1 MKRYH
6 GKSVCNGIAF
16 GKVIVIEPESHEEKN
31 IRILDAMAE
40 VLRVNNAIEE
50 AKSQIMSL
58 YDRAMEDVGEAGAA
72 IFEAHHMMLEDEDY
86 VRAIHDMIHEEQTC
100 GEYAVQQI
108 GQNFSAVFR
117 AMDDEYMQ
125 ARSADVLDISS
136 RVIRILKGHD
146 IDVIN
151 SEDQVIV
158 AAKDLTPGQI
168 VAMKKD
174 KILAIVTTEGSVN
187 SHTAI
192 LARMMNIPALA
203 AVDMELCEIETGAF
217 GMVDGENGEFVIEPD
232 AITLKAAKQTMDY
245 HRKQAELFAA
255 LKGKETVTTS
265 GEKIGLY
272 ANIGGMTDMVAAIE
286 NDAEGIGLFRT
297 EILYMERDTLPGE
310 DEQFEVYKQVL
321 EAMGEK
327 ETIIRTMDIGADK
340 QAECLYSGTEDNKTM
355 STGDKLAMSTEVNPA
370 MGLRAIRLCFFRP
383 GIFKT
388 QLKALFRAACFG
400 NLAIMYPMITSER
413 EMDRIEAIVAEV
425 VAELKKEGAEYRVP
439 AQGIMIETPAAALIS
454 DVLAK
459 RADFF
464 SLGTNDLTQYTLA
477 IDRQNEGLDEF
488 LDVHHPAVLRLI
500 EMTVKKAHDAGI
512 KVSIC
517 GELAADEDL
526 TKWFVDIGV
535 DALSVAPGSILPL
548 RGKIRGM

>member
-6 GKSVCNGIAF
+6 GKSVCNGIAL

-50 AKSQIMSL
+50 AKSQIMNL

-86 VRAIHDMIHEEQTC
+86 VKAIHDMIHEEQTC

-108 GQNFSAVFR
+108 GQNFSSAFR
-117 AMDDEYMQ
+117 AMDDEYMR
-125 ARSADVLDISS
+125 ARSADILDISS
-136 RVIRILKGHD
+136 RVIRILKGYGKE
-146 IDVIN
+146 VIN
-151 SEDQVIV
+151 SEEQVIV
-158 AAKDLTPGQI
+158 VAKDFTPGQI
-168 VAMKKD
+168 VAMKRD

-203 AVDMELCEIETGAF
+203 VVDMELCEIETGAY
-217 GMVDGENGEFVIEPD
+217 GMVDGENGEFIIEPD
-232 AITLKAAKQTMDY
+232 EITLEAAKQTMDY
-245 HRKQAELFAA
+245 HHKQAELLDI

-265 GEKIGLY
+265 GKKIGLY
-272 ANIGGMTDMVAAIE
+272 ANIGGMTDVVAVKE

-321 EAMGEK
+321 ETMGGK
-327 ETIIRTMDIGADK
+327 ETVIRTMDIGADK
-340 QAECLYSGTEDNKTM
+340 QADCLRLDTED
-355 STGDKLAMSTEVNPA
+355 NPA
-370 MGLRAIRLCFFRP
+370 MGIRAIRLCLARP
-383 GIFKT
+383 EIFKT
-388 QLKALFRAACFG
+388 QLRALFRAACFG

-413 EMDRIEAIVAEV
+413 EMDKIEKLVAEV
-425 VAELKKEGAEYRVP
+425 ERELSEEGIEYRIP
-439 AQGIMIETPAAALIS
+439 KQGIMIETPAAALIS

-459 RADFF
+459 RVDFF

-500 EMTVKKAHDAGI
+500 EMTVKNAHDAGI

-517 GELAADEDL
+517 GELAADEEL
-526 TKWFVDIGV
+526 TKWFIDIGV
-535 DALSVAPGSILPL
+535 DELSVAPGSILPL